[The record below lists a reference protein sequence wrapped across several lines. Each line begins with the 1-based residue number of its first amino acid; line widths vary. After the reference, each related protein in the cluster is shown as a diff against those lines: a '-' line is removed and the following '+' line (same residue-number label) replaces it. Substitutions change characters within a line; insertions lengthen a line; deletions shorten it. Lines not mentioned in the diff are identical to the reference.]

1 MFFLLASVTK
11 HSILVQ
17 PPRSCLQVIWFSQP
31 REMHAFHYLQ
41 ASLNKNSQNNGSLTY
56 LVSGEEDPKKIFLLP
71 IPCPTPVINKCM
83 FISFFAGHK

>member
-1 MFFLLASVTK
+1 MFFLLAFVTK

-31 REMHAFHYLQ
+31 REMHALHYLQ

-56 LVSGEEDPKKIFLLP
+56 LVSGEEDPKNLP
-71 IPCPTPVINKCM
+71 VAHSLSNPCNV
-83 FISFFAGHK
+83 